1 MEKLDVPERALLNG
15 RLTLPVLGFGGAPL
29 GGLLRAN
36 DNAASR
42 EMLAATARVGYRY
55 YDTAPFYGFGRSERA
70 LGDRLRGR
78 DYILSTKVGRLL
90 TPGMPPDPAALGWP
104 DPLPFTPV
112 FDYSY
117 DAIMRSWDDSLHR
130 LGLDRIDILFVH
142 DIGEMT
148 HGAQANAVH
157 MKTLRDSGYR
167 ALEELRKTGA
177 VKAIGLGVNEVAV
190 CCDALDF
197 GAWDLFLLAGRYTL
211 LEQGAL
217 DDLFPKCLQTKTS
230 VVIGGPYNSGALVGG
245 ETWNYGAIP
254 DDVAV
259 KIRQLHACA
268 QAHEVVL
275 PAAALQFPLAHPA
288 VVSVIPG
295 LRDLCE
301 LNQTMTWIS
310 TDIPQEFWQDLR
322 TQGLLHVDAPVP
334 QGNPYSCFSRRKE
347 RLNNE

>member
-1 MEKLDVPERALLNG
+1 MEKLDVPENLDVPERVLLNG
-15 RLTLPVLGFGGAPL
+15 RLALPVLGFGGAPL

-36 DNAASR
+36 DNAASL
-42 EMLAATARVGYRY
+42 EMLATAVRSGYRY

-70 LGDRLRGR
+70 LGDSLRGR

-90 TPGMPPDPAALGWP
+90 TPGMPTDPAALGWP

-157 MKTLRDSGYR
+157 MRTLRDSGYR
-167 ALEELRKTGA
+167 ALDELRRTGA

-190 CCDALDF
+190 CRDALDL
-197 GAWDLFLLAGRYTL
+197 GTWDLFLLAGRYTL
-211 LEQGAL
+211 LEQEAL
-217 DDLFPKCLQTKTS
+217 DDLFPECLQTKTS
-230 VVIGGPYNSGALVGG
+230 IIIGGPYNSGALVGG
-245 ETWNYGAIP
+245 DTWNYGMIP
-254 DDVAV
+254 DDVAA
-259 KIRQLHACA
+259 KLRRLYACA
-268 QAHEVVL
+268 QTHGVAL

-288 VVSVIPG
+288 VMSVIPG
-295 LRDLCE
+295 LRDLSE
-301 LNQTMTWIS
+301 LNQTMAWVS
-310 TDIPQEFWQDLR
+310 TDIPQGFWQDLR
-322 TQGLLHVDAPVP
+322 AQGLLHRDAPVP
-334 QGNPYSCFSRRKE
+334 QGNPYSCS
-347 RLNNE
+347 